1 MDLTYKSIFYG
12 KTKFK
17 KRYTLNLMR
26 IDSKT
31 NFLALAVKLQFERS
45 SKEPDIRNTY
55 CRVFTNV
62 YDVNL
67 FCRMSFEIA
76 IFSDTI
82 ALDNQNTT
90 VK

>member
-1 MDLTYKSIFYG
+1 
-12 KTKFK
+12 
-17 KRYTLNLMR
+17 MR

-55 CRVFTNV
+55 YRVFTNV

-82 ALDNQNTT
+82 SFETSNTKINKLLCLIDT
-90 VK
+90 L